1 MNKEWALTQDAFDRL
16 LDWLNADRNRAGIR
30 YEEIR
35 SRLIKVFIGR
45 GCMAAE
51 DLADETINR
60 VAARIGDVAR
70 DYEGDPASYFYGVCQ
85 NVHFEYVRKKDAL
98 DTRDFPG
105 SNSVTLRTNLS
116 DDCEPEYQCLE
127 RCLGHLSNK
136 NRDLVLRYY
145 QEDKQAKIDQR
156 KLQAKELGIA
166 VNALRIRAYR
176 IRLQLERCVLD
187 CLKKD
192 VARMK

>member
-16 LDWLNADRNRAGIR
+16 LDWLDADRNRAGIR

-85 NVHFEYVRKKDAL
+85 NVHFEYVRKKDVL

-145 QEDKQAKIDQR
+145 QGEKLAKIDER
-156 KLQAKELGIA
+156 KLQALELGIA

-176 IRLQLERCVLD
+176 IRIQLERCVLD
-187 CLKKD
+187 CLKRDGAK
-192 VARMK
+192 

>member
-85 NVHFEYVRKKDAL
+85 NVHFEYVRKKDVL
-98 DTRDFPG
+98 ETRDFPG

-156 KLQAKELGIA
+156 KLQATELGIA
-166 VNALRIRAYR
+166 VNALRIRAHR
-176 IRLQLERCVLD
+176 IRVHLQRCVVN
-187 CLKKD
+187 CLEKVGAK
-192 VARMK
+192 

>member
-1 MNKEWALTQDAFDRL
+1 
-16 LDWLNADRNRAGIR
+16 
-30 YEEIR
+30 
-35 SRLIKVFIGR
+35 
-45 GCMAAE
+45 MAAE

-85 NVHFEYVRKKDAL
+85 NVHFEYVRKKDVL

-145 QEDKQAKIDQR
+145 QGEKQAKIDER
-156 KLQAKELGIA
+156 KLQALELGIA

-176 IRLQLERCVLD
+176 IRIQLERCVLD
-187 CLKKD
+187 CLKRDGAK
-192 VARMK
+192 

>member
-16 LDWLNADRNRAGIR
+16 LDWLDADRNRAGIR

-35 SRLIKVFIGR
+35 HRLIRVFIGR

-60 VAARIGDVAR
+60 VAARIGDVTC

-85 NVHFEYVRKKDAL
+85 NVHLEYLRKKDVL
-98 DTRDFPG
+98 ETRDFVA
-105 SNSVTLRTNLS
+105 SNSVTLRTNLA

-127 RCLGHLSNK
+127 TCLAHLSNK

-145 QEDKQAKIDQR
+145 QEEKQAKIDQR
-156 KLQAKELGIA
+156 KLQASELGIA

-176 IRLQLERCVLD
+176 IRIQLERCVLE
-187 CLKKD
+187 CLEKD
-192 VARMK
+192 GGR

>member
-60 VAARIGDVAR
+60 VAARIGDVTR

-127 RCLGHLSNK
+127 KFVRRVTELLPGKS
-136 NRDLVLRYY
+136 LVS
-145 QEDKQAKIDQR
+145 
-156 KLQAKELGIA
+156 
-166 VNALRIRAYR
+166 RASFFRTYS
-176 IRLQLERCVLD
+176 
-187 CLKKD
+187 K
-192 VARMK
+192 

>member
-1 MNKEWALTQDAFDRL
+1 MNKEWALAQDAFDRL
-16 LDWLNADRNRAGIR
+16 LDWLDADRNRAGTK

-35 SRLIKVFIGR
+35 RRLIKVFIGR

-60 VAARIGDVAR
+60 VAARIGNVAR
-70 DYEGDPASYFYGVCQ
+70 NYEGDPASYFYGVCQ
-85 NVHFEYVRKKDAL
+85 NVHFEYVRKKDVL
-98 DTRDFPG
+98 ETRDFPG

-145 QEDKQAKIDQR
+145 QEEKQAKIDER
-156 KLQAKELGIA
+156 KLQALELGIA

-176 IRLQLERCVLD
+176 IRIQLERCVLD
-187 CLKKD
+187 CLKRDGAK
-192 VARMK
+192 